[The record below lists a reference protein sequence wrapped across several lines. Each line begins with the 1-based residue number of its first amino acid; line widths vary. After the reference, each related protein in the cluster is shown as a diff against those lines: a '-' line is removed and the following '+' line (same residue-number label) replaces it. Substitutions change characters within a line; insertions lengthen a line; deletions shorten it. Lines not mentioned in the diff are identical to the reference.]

1 MRSNLKRPLFYLF
14 AYAISAVILT
24 VLGNSV
30 LATLCCAIFGEVEG
44 LVATVI
50 VMRIVMPVLAMF
62 LIYMYDKKNSEER
75 REYIKLM
82 EGKQYD
88 SKQDL
93 QELIHSKKIWGD
105 VIFVSVITVIYWLM
119 NIGFP
124 IILVNIPVF
133 ALFVFGLN
141 LHLHKSWLKQSREM
155 RV

>member
-1 MRSNLKRPLFYLF
+1 MKSNLKRHLFYLF

-30 LATLCCAIFGEVEG
+30 LATLCCAIFGEEAG

-124 IILVNIPVF
+124 IILVNIPIFTLF
-133 ALFVFGLN
+133 AFWLN
-141 LHLHKSWLKQSREM
+141 LHLHKLWLKQSREL
-155 RV
+155 RA